1 MSDSQGSHV
10 VYRAVLLAAALL
22 VLGLVFRQLV
32 TLLLAVLVTVII
44 AIPLAAAADKLEARG
59 VPRQVGAL
67 VALLGGLLTIA
78 AVIALL
84 IPPFVDQTNEFVDK
98 VPALVDDL
106 REQISDLT
114 GAEPNVLGHRVQDFF
129 QRYTNDPT
137 RLIGPVTEIGLNVA
151 GVIGAL
157 ILILITSY
165 YMAIR
170 PRPLVEGLERL
181 WPPPRRPHIR
191 HVMGRLRAAWIGW
204 MFGVAIHM
212 LVQGTLV
219 YIGLT
224 LVGLEFAV
232 FFAVLSALL
241 VFIPY
246 FGSIV
251 GGVPPV
257 LLALTDS
264 PGKGLLVL
272 GVYLL
277 VQQVEGNL
285 IIPLVMA
292 QTVRSHPAVIAI
304 GVVVVGQLVGFVGL
318 FVAVPIIS
326 LIQIGAE
333 EFWVKPLEESY
344 RARAAS
350 ELSLELDD
358 GDDHPDEDEHDDHDL
373 HRDPEAR

>member
-1 MSDSQGSHV
+1 MADSQGSHV

-44 AIPLAAAADKLEARG
+44 AIPLAAAADKLETRG
-59 VPRQVGAL
+59 VPRQLGAL
-67 VALLGGLLTIA
+67 VALLGGLFTIA

-106 REQISDLT
+106 REQVSDLT

-170 PRPLVEGLERL
+170 PRPLIEGLERL
-181 WPPPRRPHIR
+181 WPPPRRPHLR

-304 GVVVVGQLVGFVGL
+304 GVVLVGQLVGFVGL

-326 LIQIGAE
+326 LIQIGTE
-333 EFWVKPLEESY
+333 EFWVKPLEGAY

>member
-1 MSDSQGSHV
+1 MADSQGSHV

-32 TLLLAVLVTVII
+32 TLLLAVLITVII
-44 AIPLAAAADKLEARG
+44 AIPLAAAADKLETRG
-59 VPRQVGAL
+59 VPRQLGAL
-67 VALLGGLLTIA
+67 MALLGGLLTIA

-106 REQISDLT
+106 REQVSDLT
-114 GAEPNVLGHRVQDFF
+114 GTEPNVLGHRVQDFF
-129 QRYTNDPT
+129 ERYTDDPT

-157 ILILITSY
+157 ILILITAY

-170 PRPLVEGLERL
+170 PRPLIEGLERL

-264 PGKGLLVL
+264 PGKGLLVF

-304 GVVVVGQLVGFVGL
+304 GVVLVGQLVGFVGL

-326 LIQIGAE
+326 LIQIGTE
-333 EFWVKPLEESY
+333 EFWVKPLEGAY

>member
-1 MSDSQGSHV
+1 MAESQGYHV

-44 AIPLAAAADKLEARG
+44 AIPLAAAADKLETRG
-59 VPRQVGAL
+59 IPRQIGAL
-67 VALLGGLLTIA
+67 VALLAGLLTIA

-106 REQISDLT
+106 REQVSDLT
-114 GAEPNVLGHRVQDFF
+114 GAEPSVLGHRVQDFF
-129 QRYTNDPT
+129 QRYTDDPT

-151 GVIGAL
+151 GVVVAL

-165 YMAIR
+165 YMAVR
-170 PRPLVEGLERL
+170 PRPLIEGMERL

-212 LVQGTLV
+212 LVQGSLV

-251 GGVPPV
+251 GSVPPV

-277 VQQVEGNL
+277 VQQIEGNL

-326 LIQIGAE
+326 LIQIGTE
-333 EFWVKPLEESY
+333 EFWVKPLESSY
-344 RARAAS
+344 RARAANA
-350 ELSLELDD
+350 LSLELDD